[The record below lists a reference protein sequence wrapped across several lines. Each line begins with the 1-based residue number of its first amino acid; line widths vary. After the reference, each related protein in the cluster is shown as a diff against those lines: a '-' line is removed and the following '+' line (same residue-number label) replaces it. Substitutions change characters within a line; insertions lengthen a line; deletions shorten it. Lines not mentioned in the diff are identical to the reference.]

1 MKTDVTIETTES
13 RSGKLE
19 NRFDK
24 DKLQKELDYQ
34 VKVTQEFQTINEK
47 LSFSQRINERK
58 QSR

>member
-1 MKTDVTIETTES
+1 VKTDVTIETTES

-34 VKVTQEFQTINEK
+34 VKVT
-47 LSFSQRINERK
+47 
-58 QSR
+58 